1 MQTDKPL
8 TIAAA
13 VVLSCIGIFGIFS
26 GPILQNVL
34 QTGLLL
40 DAEQSALI
48 VGAEIGGAALAS
60 LLAPAWI
67 TRVNWRTAA
76 LLAVVILVAA
86 NVLTAYQSSANGLLA
101 LRFCAGLLGEGTA
114 YAVAVAVIAN
124 CTTNHDR
131 NFGFAVSAQVGVGIL
146 MFLVLPSLAQ
156 NHGMQ
161 GVMLPLAGLTLLL
174 LPLGLQVPGRAEPFA
189 PETAGQVEETP
200 AKETKSAFLAIS
212 ALVIIFI
219 WTTGLGGIWTFII
232 SIGNA
237 GGLSSAEAGTAIA
250 ISTGLAIIGAL
261 SATALAGRVGRLTP
275 VSIAFIIQV
284 ASISMLT
291 GELSFLRF
299 AATAIVFQVF
309 WNFTGPFL
317 MGLVSSNDHTGR
329 ISVLMSAALTGGFSF
344 GPIIAGKL
352 MTGASLLPA
361 NYVGG
366 GCIALAL
373 VLFVA
378 LELYQK
384 ARVRPA
390 AR

>member
-161 GVMLPLAGLTLLL
+161 GVMLPLAGL
-174 LPLGLQVPGRAEPFA
+174 
-189 PETAGQVEETP
+189 VEETP
-200 AKETKSAFLAIS
+200 AKEAKSAFLAIS